1 MAKLLLDLLR
11 TVDSMDFHLVGK
23 CAELGF
29 LPARTGTMS
38 EGSNDLVQACSS
50 LLGELGDLLR
60 LLLDLVKINV
70 QA

>member
-1 MAKLLLDLLR
+1 MLAKLLLDLLR
-11 TVDSMDFHLVGK
+11 TVDHLVGK